1 MTKTIR
7 RIVTRIGKIGFVE
20 RLEKREKIVIAAG
33 GLFVFCFALYLTV
46 MSPYFEAK
54 GKLERSLQRKQNDL
68 VEAAIL
74 QKEYQQLKDLQ
85 GGLATRVAQRTPQ
98 FSLFSFI
105 ENMAAVVRVK
115 NRVTYMK
122 PSATELDDGFTE
134 SAVEMKIEEV
144 TLAQLV
150 DFLSKIESLENVVI
164 IKRIAI
170 QKNKKTSDLLDVVL
184 NIITFEKIVPK
195 AEDQQV

>member
-7 RIVTRIGKIGFVE
+7 RVLTRIGKLEFVK
-20 RLEKREKIVIAAG
+20 RLDKREKIVLAAG
-33 GLFVFCFALYLTV
+33 GLFILCFIMYIGV
-46 MSPYFEAK
+46 ISPFFDAK

-74 QKEYQQLKDLQ
+74 QQEYQQLKDLQ
-85 GGLATRVAQRTPQ
+85 GGLAARVTKRSPQ

-122 PSATELDDGFTE
+122 PSATELDDGFKE
-134 SAVEMKIEEV
+134 SAVEMKMEEV
-144 TLAQLV
+144 TLTQLV
-150 DFLSKIESLENVVI
+150 DFLSKIESLDNVVI

-170 QKNKKTSDLLDVVL
+170 QKNKRTSDLLDVVL
-184 NIITFEKIVPK
+184 NIITFEKIVT
-195 AEDQQV
+195 